1 MMLQSIYLVYNITI
15 NIIFSDTYYLEPR
28 NAIVFIIVHL
38 ILYQQNPNWLFGH
51 YRTLLTSLLGKK
63 LH

>member
-38 ILYQQNPNWLFGH
+38 ILYQQNPN
-51 YRTLLTSLLGKK
+51 
-63 LH
+63 